1 MWEVVS
7 IALILLNVALF
18 AYCIPQLP
26 DIIPVHFGRG
36 GKADGYGSKHSL
48 WFVMCISVPVYALF
62 SWISANPNLYKN
74 RFTKHNI
81 EEQKRIVS
89 KMARTL
95 KAFVLLAF
103 FILSLFM
110 IQTAQGKWLRAIPF
124 LFLVFFVLIIPPCL
138 FYVVKLTKAQDKK

>member
-1 MWEVVS
+1 MWEAIS
-7 IALILLNVALF
+7 LGLILLNVALF

-26 DIIPVHFGRG
+26 DIIPIHFGRG

-62 SWISANPNLYKN
+62 TWISANPNLYKN
-74 RFTKHNI
+74 RFTEHNI
-81 EEQKRIVS
+81 EEQKRIAS

-124 LFLVFFVLIIPPCL
+124 LFLVFFGL
-138 FYVVKLTKAQDKK
+138 VVTPALYYAVRLSNAQTKT